1 MVSKLAALKN
11 KITSPVSGD
20 MILAQLYRVEEV
32 DDGKQKIGII
42 SVLIPWLQSLK
53 LMALDILNRE

>member
-1 MVSKLAALKN
+1 M
-11 KITSPVSGD
+11 SGD